1 MDKPKC
7 ILRCITI
14 RYYNERSKIE
24 LPFSKE
30 QIIATM
36 PKWIQTE
43 DGKIP
48 QITIWYI
55 EKKFE
60 DVIE

>member
-1 MDKPKC
+1 MKPKC
-7 ILRCITI
+7 ILRCITLVHP
-14 RYYNERSKIE
+14 NEECRIE

-36 PKWIQTE
+36 TGFP
-43 DGKIP
+43 DGKLP

-55 EKKFE
+55 E
-60 DVIE
+60 D